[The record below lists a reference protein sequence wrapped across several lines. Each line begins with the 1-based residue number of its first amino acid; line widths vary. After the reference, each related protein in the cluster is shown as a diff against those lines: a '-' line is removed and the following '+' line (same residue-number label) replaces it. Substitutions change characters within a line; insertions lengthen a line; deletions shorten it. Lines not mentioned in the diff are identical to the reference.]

1 MVHARTSVRNVMV
14 AVLSAL
20 SLAAAAFLSTGLVE
34 AGQDRAGHS
43 WNKKEKVA
51 GHSWNKKE
59 GATLAGHSW
68 NVLRP

>member
-1 MVHARTSVRNVMV
+1 MVHARTSVPTMMV
-14 AVLSAL
+14 AVLAAL
-20 SLAAAAFLSTGLVE
+20 ALAVAAFLSTGLLD

-68 NVLRP
+68 NRLRP